1 MILAKPANAWGQ
13 FWTVPADAS
22 KADALAKTLRIGR
35 WSFLR
40 EWSLARVWEEWR
52 TAIVAGVILVLAL
65 LLHGV
70 RTEALVRRRTGELRA
85 ETEERLAAERDA
97 REKAARIESLER
109 QASIGQIS
117 AVFAHEMNVPLGA
130 LLSSVRGVRIE
141 LDEAAGLPEEPLREA
156 VLGLD
161 GRLETMERDIRR
173 ASAIVGRVREYAR
186 NRPARRVPADLD
198 DIARRSLPEFAA
210 RRRAGAALR
219 ITPDAPRTLPV
230 LCDPLEAELA
240 LINLLRN
247 ALDAT
252 ARLPEPR
259 VAVRTGVAP
268 ADDPAAPG
276 ALEAFVEVADN
287 GGEVTQELL
296 AAMRGGLARTTKP
309 DALQSDEGQTFPRDA
324 IVRSR
329 SGREILSAELDM
341 LTRLRVPV
349 RCLARLEALIP
360 SSGGGR
366 IEGVLVREG
375 GVPDVPDSGAPRRI
389 RARRGVILATGGF
402 GADAAFL
409 RRVAPDLPPGIPTDN
424 HPGATAEALEA
435 AMRAGAA
442 ARDLG
447 EVQALPWISADEI
460 GIGSAW
466 SFIEHVT
473 TRHGIWVTDRGVRF
487 VDESASQAVRSKAVM
502 RVLAEGGRVLA
513 LVDGSGFAQPGNV
526 GAPVGDWEDLV
537 RRGVIRRSATLAEA
551 ARRARIPREAV
562 PRLEESVVRWNAV
575 VRGEAADPF
584 GRVPE
589 KGAMALSDAPWHV
602 VGICPK
608 VHHTMGGLVIDAS
621 ARVLRTDGS
630 VLAGLFAAGE
640 STGGTFGRN
649 RAPCHS
655 STDAL
660 VTGRIAGREA
670 ARRS

>member
-65 LLHGV
+65 LLHDV

-130 LLSSVRGVRIE
+130 LLSSARGVRIE

-210 RRRAGAALR
+210 RHRAGAAFR

-230 LCDPLEAELA
+230 LCDP
-240 LINLLRN
+240 
-247 ALDAT
+247 
-252 ARLPEPR
+252 
-259 VAVRTGVAP
+259 
-268 ADDPAAPG
+268 
-276 ALEAFVEVADN
+276 LEAFVEVADN

-309 DALQSDEGQTFPRDA
+309 DALQSDEGQTFPRGA

-402 GADAAFL
+402 GADAGASLRTFL
-409 RRVAPDLPPGIPTDN
+409 RAFRRTTIRARRPRRSRPPC
-424 HPGATAEALEA
+424 A
-435 AMRAGAA
+435 RARRRGTSE
-442 ARDLG
+442 RCRRF
-447 EVQALPWISADEI
+447 P
-460 GIGSAW
+460 GSAP
-466 SFIEHVT
+466 
-473 TRHGIWVTDRGVRF
+473 TR
-487 VDESASQAVRSKAVM
+487 S
-502 RVLAEGGRVLA
+502 
-513 LVDGSGFAQPGNV
+513 
-526 GAPVGDWEDLV
+526 
-537 RRGVIRRSATLAEA
+537 
-551 ARRARIPREAV
+551 
-562 PRLEESVVRWNAV
+562 
-575 VRGEAADPF
+575 
-584 GRVPE
+584 
-589 KGAMALSDAPWHV
+589 
-602 VGICPK
+602 
-608 VHHTMGGLVIDAS
+608 AS
-621 ARVLRTDGS
+621 ARPS
-630 VLAGLFAAGE
+630 P
-640 STGGTFGRN
+640 S
-649 RAPCHS
+649 S
-655 STDAL
+655 ST
-660 VTGRIAGREA
+660 
-670 ARRS
+670 